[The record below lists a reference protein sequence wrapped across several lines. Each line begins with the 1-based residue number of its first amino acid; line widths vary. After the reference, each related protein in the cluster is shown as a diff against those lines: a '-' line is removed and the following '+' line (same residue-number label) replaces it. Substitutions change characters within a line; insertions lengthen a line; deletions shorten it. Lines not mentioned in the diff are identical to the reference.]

1 MDRQWQSWIRY
12 HSKPYPIPKI
22 LRWAFKKPSLVFYRY
37 VSDLFSKPFSVI
49 KEKRNDRFFPAA
61 DYFIKQLVP
70 GLDDGQST
78 HGIRSL
84 YDYNSPQSPI
94 LLLLS
99 GGVDPTSDVE
109 ALAAEMEVDLI
120 QIALENKNDTVA
132 EVMIKLHFFYFRN
145 KQYFD

>member
-1 MDRQWQSWIRY
+1 MET
-12 HSKPYPIPKI
+12 SKSFCKLYK
-22 LRWAFKKPSLVFYRY
+22 
-37 VSDLFSKPFSVI
+37 VI

-70 GLDDGQST
+70 GLDDGQTS
-78 HGIRSL
+78 HGLRSL

-109 ALAAEMEVDLI
+109 ALAGEMEVELI

-132 EVMIKLHFFYFRN
+132 EVSLNFKRPLKILV
-145 KQYFD
+145 